1 MAFFPL
7 SLRSA
12 SCHQDS
18 TLCYEIQQTRNGAV
32 YPKLEKMTH
41 GDEKGRVSKTDRCIR
56 MSEGQWI
63 SSSSVFSRILGS
75 QNNLWYYL
83 ISIKLTNQNEECF
96 FLFFI
101 QTAQSR
107 LKNMKAQKNWVRS
120 FFKFWRLFWNLLII
134 HVVKSQ

>member
-1 MAFFPL
+1 MYVCMYPPL
-7 SLRSA
+7 A
-12 SCHQDS
+12 
-18 TLCYEIQQTRNGAV
+18 TRILHFVMKFN
-32 YPKLEKMTH
+32 KQETERFILNWEKMTH

-63 SSSSVFSRILGS
+63 SLSSVCSRILGS
-75 QNNLWYYL
+75 QNNLLYYL